1 MNRIIIPTLAI
12 LLVGSVAGLAWFI
25 ARPADP
31 RLVRAENELQKARE
45 EIVQL
50 KADMARQQV
59 QAKVAATLPS
69 APTSA
74 SAPGGASGM
83 QALSKSAPATAAAAD
98 ANAKSGGAL
107 REMFKSPA
115 MKAMM
120 EQQQAMQVD
129 RGYSRLMAFLN
140 LDETEKEHFKKLL
153 VEREKA
159 QMDLG
164 LKMLDDNLTPE
175 QRKQVTTQL
184 EQQKKTFDDAIK
196 TFLNDENDW
205 KTFQG
210 WEDTKPERTQLD
222 TMGRSLFDAASA
234 PLSAQQ
240 EEQLVNL
247 MVQVRKEPSNL
258 PKMNDPKNFDPQ
270 NMTEEMFQK
279 QLQQMEQKAR
289 RVEEEA
295 AKFLTPA
302 QLQALASMNKQMR
315 DLSRVGWETTRIM
328 MKGK

>member
-1 MNRIIIPTLAI
+1 MNRILIPSLSI

-25 ARPADP
+25 ARPTDP
-31 RLVRAENELQKARE
+31 RLVRAETELQKARE

-50 KADMARQQV
+50 KAEMARQQV
-59 QAKVAATLPS
+59 EAKVAATLPS
-69 APTSA
+69 APL
-74 SAPGGASGM
+74 SAPPPARTADV
-83 QALSKSAPATAAAAD
+83 QTLNKSAPATAAD
-98 ANAKSGGAL
+98 GNAKAGGAL

-120 EQQQAMQVD
+120 EQQQAIQVD
-129 RGYSRLMAFLN
+129 RSYARLMAFLN
-140 LDETEKEHFKKLL
+140 LNDTEKEHFKKLL

-164 LKMLDDNLTPE
+164 LKMLDENLTPE
-175 QRKQVTTQL
+175 QRKQLTTQI

-222 TMGRSLFDAASA
+222 AMGRSLFDAAGE
-234 PLSAQQ
+234 PLTPQQ

-258 PKMNDPKNFDPQ
+258 PKMSDPKNLNPA

-279 QLQQMEQKAR
+279 QLQEMEQKAR

-295 AKFLTPA
+295 AKFLTPT
-302 QLQALASMNKQMR
+302 QLQPLKAMNKQMR
-315 DLSRVGWETTRIM
+315 DMSRVGWETTKIM
-328 MKGK
+328 MQGNK